1 MALIRKLIIRLW
13 HSPTF
18 TSWAGKG
25 AQSVRLLLV
34 LPLILRNFDEVQ
46 IAAWFLFATLT
57 FFTQLI
63 FEQTSQIFSRM
74 IALAVGG
81 AKDLRPIKPGEAP
94 RGNDIPNWTTIQKL
108 YETIG
113 GLNLAVSS
121 LGIFV
126 TLGLGAVS
134 FRKILEGYDKS
145 HEIWIAF
152 GIFLLGDFLA
162 QVFRKYAIS
171 LRGLNQV
178 ALTNRWGALF
188 SILSSLAGAASLLA
202 GVSIIGL
209 SVIVQSFNLLS
220 IFRLRFFLFK
230 WVEPRFRAFRPYAL
244 HKDILLFLFT
254 PLWRALV
261 QSYAMK
267 GGLKIGIIIYTQFA
281 TAADL
286 ASMLLLI
293 RLLDTVKTFAVA
305 PIGSH
310 VPKFSRLLAEGKI
323 GQLTKSVL
331 RAMKQ
336 AQWVLVLGFFG
347 IAFIAPLCLSF
358 IQSNTRLPDPR
369 VIGFLLISFH
379 LMSIITYSLLLT
391 VLGNNYILIKQML
404 AACIITLV
412 SAPFLISHY
421 GPYGFIFG
429 SFWPF
434 VMLLNTQSLKYCGNQ
449 MKVSIGFLFKQVFAL
464 PILISVLLTA
474 ILLVL

>member
-1 MALIRKLIIRLW
+1 MIRKFVLRLW

-46 IAAWFLFATLT
+46 IAVWFLFASLS

-81 AKDLRPIKPGEAP
+81 AEDLSPIKPGEPP
-94 RGNDIPNWTTIQKL
+94 RGNGTPNWDTIQKL

-126 TLGLGAVS
+126 TLGLGALS
-134 FRKILEGYDKS
+134 FRKILEDYDKA
-145 HEIWIAF
+145 HEIWMAF

-178 ALTNRWGALF
+178 ALTNRWNALF
-188 SILSSLAGAASLLA
+188 SIISSLAGAAGLLA
-202 GVSIIGL
+202 GASIIGL
-209 SVIVQSFNLLS
+209 SLIVQAFNLLT
-220 IFRLRFFLFK
+220 IFRLRFFLFR
-230 WVEPRFRAFRPYAL
+230 WVEPRFKAFRPYAL
-244 HKDILLFLFT
+244 HKDILSFLFT
-254 PLWRALV
+254 PLWRALI
-261 QSYAMK
+261 QTYAMK

-281 TAADL
+281 NAADL

-293 RLLDTVKTFAVA
+293 RLLDTVKSFAVA

-310 VPKFSRLLAEGKI
+310 VPKFSRLLAEGKTS
-323 GQLTKSVL
+323 QLTKSVL

-347 IAFIAPLCLSF
+347 IAFIAPLGLNLL
-358 IQSNTRLPDPR
+358 QTNTRLPDPK
-369 VIGFLLISFH
+369 VIAFTLFSYH
-379 LMSIITYSLLLT
+379 LVSIITYSLLLT

-404 AACIITLV
+404 TACILTLI
-412 SAPFLISHY
+412 SAPFLIRHY
-421 GPYGFIFG
+421 GPFGFIFA

-434 VMLLNTQSLKYCGNQ
+434 VLLLNISPLSYCSHQ
-449 MKVSIGFLFKQVFAL
+449 MKTSSGFLFKKVFAIPL
-464 PILISVLLTA
+464 LASFAITTILLT
-474 ILLVL
+474 L